1 MRGVNDSMEEDKSM
15 AQEREEIKG
24 DLNSGYSAGWIVIEQ
39 ARTRREISEVK

>member
-1 MRGVNDSMEEDKSM
+1 MRGVNDSVEEDKST

-24 DLNSGYSAGWIVIEQ
+24 DLNSGYSAGWIAIKQ